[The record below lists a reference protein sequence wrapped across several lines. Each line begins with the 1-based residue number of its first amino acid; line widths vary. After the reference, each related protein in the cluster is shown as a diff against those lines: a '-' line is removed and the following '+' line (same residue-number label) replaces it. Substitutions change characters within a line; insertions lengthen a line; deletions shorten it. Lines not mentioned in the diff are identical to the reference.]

1 MKPPFID
8 FWHLY
13 APQKQYHNRYLAC
26 QRLWETMDDKACE
39 GIIKELEKKRA
50 SQPVPSANEKNPY
63 FFLIDWQP
71 AKAHWLTPAETGY
84 LMAQKIPLAVCR
96 NPETKRFGVVTKTEA
111 ETYGLEVHHYM

>member
-26 QRLWETMDDKACE
+26 QRLWGTMDDKSCE
-39 GIIKELEKKRA
+39 GIIAELESKRRKNPT
-50 SQPVPSANEKNPY
+50 QVVNEKNPY

-84 LMAQKIPLAVCR
+84 LMAQHVPLAVCR
-96 NPETKRFGVVTKTEA
+96 NPQTKRFGVVTKSEA